1 MSITREE
8 ARSLL
13 RRYRREAY
21 RYNPKAVIFPRR
33 NEYLETCVYGDY
45 LICELIRKISASTAD
60 PIQIVSLMYM
70 ELDDILGDSDD
81 DHFETHRFAARME
94 QECGN
99 ILRYLRT
106 AERRKNEDA
115 KD

>member
-1 MSITREE
+1 MSMTREE

-13 RRYRREAY
+13 RRYRREMY
-21 RYNPKAVIFPRR
+21 RYNPKAMIFPKR
-33 NEYLETCVYGDY
+33 NDYLETCVYGDY
-45 LICELIRKISASTAD
+45 LICELIRKINASQED
-60 PIQIVSLMYM
+60 PIRVVSLVYIK
-70 ELDDILGDSDD
+70 LDDILGDSDD

-106 AERRKNEDA
+106 AERRNEDA
-115 KD
+115 KN